1 MVPRGELSILTGFGH
16 ASDTVARKYPSAVLW
31 LSAVVFV
38 ITGAVFTVMPQ
49 SMFADIG
56 LIVPDGSP
64 VTELRAVYGG
74 LEVGL
79 GLFLVVC
86 AWRGGVA
93 TELGLLLS
101 FLSFLGLA
109 AYRVV
114 GMFVEGP
121 QVALMSTLLLMEASG
136 VVFAVSGL
144 LVLSRGPT
152 GA

>member
-1 MVPRGELSILTGFGH
+1 M
-16 ASDTVARKYPSAVLW
+16 
-31 LSAVVFV
+31 

-49 SMFADIG
+49 AMFADIG
-56 LIVPDGSP
+56 LTVPSGSP

-79 GLFLVVC
+79 GLFLLVC

-109 AYRVV
+109 AYRAV
-114 GMFVEGP
+114 GMAVESP
-121 QVALMSTLLLMEASG
+121 QVALMSTLLMMEAAG
-136 VVFAVSGL
+136 VVFALSGL
-144 LVLSRGPT
+144 LVLRRGPP